1 MSYVEMLN
9 RRNKIMKKHV
19 ERMILK
25 DNQTGLSY
33 QEDNLYQMMLREL
46 YQNESELNAARRE
59 DADV

>member
-1 MSYVEMLN
+1 
-9 RRNKIMKKHV
+9 MKKHV